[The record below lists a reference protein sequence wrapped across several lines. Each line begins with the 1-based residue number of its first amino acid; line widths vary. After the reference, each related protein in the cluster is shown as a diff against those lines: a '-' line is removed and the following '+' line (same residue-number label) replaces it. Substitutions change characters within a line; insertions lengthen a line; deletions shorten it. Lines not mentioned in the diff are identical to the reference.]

1 MLFFFL
7 VNLELNYKAVL
18 ILQKSF
24 FLQNLTPLL
33 KNPLKISA
41 AISQPLSQIQ
51 STNKLLAIISP
62 MKKEIN
68 FTVHSSYQ
76 PAGDQP
82 TAIKVLT
89 DSIKKGNRYQ
99 ALEGVTGS
107 GKTHTMARVIENVK
121 MPTLIMTHNK
131 TLAAQLY
138 SEFRQFFPNNHVEYF
153 VSYYDYY
160 QPEAYIPRQD
170 LFIEKDS
177 AINDE
182 LERLR
187 LSCTANLLSYDDVIV
202 IASVSANYG
211 LGDPEEYLKMVQAV
225 AIGDEISQKKLL
237 LRLVEMGYTRNDSY
251 FDSGHIRV
259 SGDVIDIYPPYF
271 EDEAIR
277 IEFFADEVESI
288 YKISV
293 LENKRLEDFKNVNI
307 YATSQFSVTQERMS
321 VAIKRIEDELGE
333 RLDYFLKEG
342 KLVEAQRLKKRVEF
356 DLEMLQTTG
365 MCKGVENYSRLLTD
379 KKAGEAPFTLL
390 DYFETKHKEYLVIVD
405 ESHVSLPQ
413 FRGMYAGD
421 RARKDVLV
429 EYGFRLPSALDNRPL
444 KIDEYINKAPHY
456 LFVSATPS
464 AYELELSSAKAEQI
478 IRPTG
483 LLDPIIEIK
492 PLDNQVEDIHDEIK
506 KITAKNERVLIT
518 VLTKKMAE
526 ALTKYLAD
534 LGIKVQYMHS
544 EIDTIERN
552 QIIRSLRVG
561 EFDVLIGIN
570 LLREGLD
577 LPEVSLVAIL
587 DADKEG
593 FLRSETALI
602 QTIGRAARN
611 SNGRVILYANKM
623 TGSMTRAIEKTKN
636 RRTHQEEFN
645 KLHGITPTTTIR
657 KLDENLRLED
667 HGALYEKQKKLDKIP
682 ATERKKIIQDLTERM
697 KKAARELEFEEAARL
712 RDEITKIK
720 KL

>member
-1 MLFFFL
+1 
-7 VNLELNYKAVL
+7 
-18 ILQKSF
+18 
-24 FLQNLTPLL
+24 
-33 KNPLKISA
+33 
-41 AISQPLSQIQ
+41 
-51 STNKLLAIISP
+51 
-62 MKKEIN
+62 MKKEAN
-68 FTVHSSYQ
+68 FKVVSPYQ

-82 TAIKVLT
+82 KAIEVLSK
-89 DSIKKGNRYQ
+89 SILDGNRYQ
-99 ALEGVTGS
+99 TLEGVTGS
-107 GKTHTMARVIENVK
+107 GKTHTMARIIENVK

-138 SEFRQFFPNNHVEYF
+138 SEFREFFPNNHVEYF

-187 LSCTANLLSYDDVIV
+187 LSSTANLLSYDDVIV

-211 LGDPEEYLKMVQAV
+211 LGDPEEYLNMVQSLEV
-225 AIGDEISQKKLL
+225 GDEIAQKKLL
-237 LRLVEMGYTRNDSY
+237 LRLVEMGYSRNDSY

-259 SGDVIDIYPPYF
+259 NGETMDVYPPYF
-271 EDEAIR
+271 EQEALR
-277 IEFFADEVESI
+277 IEFFGDEIEAMYTIDVI
-288 YKISV
+288 DNKK
-293 LENKRLEDFKNVNI
+293 LEEHKRFTI
-307 YATSQFSVTQERMS
+307 YATSQFSVSQEKMA
-321 VAIKRIEDELGE
+321 VAIKRIEEELDD
-333 RLDYFLKEG
+333 RLAFFQKEG
-342 KLVEAQRLKKRVEF
+342 KVVEYQRLKQRVEF

-365 MCKGVENYSRLLTD
+365 MCKGVENYSRLLTN
-379 KKAGEAPFTLL
+379 KKPGEAPFTLL
-390 DYFETKHKEYLVIVD
+390 DYFAVNHKDYLVIVD

-413 FRGMYAGD
+413 YRGMYAGD
-421 RARKDVLV
+421 RARKEVLV
-429 EYGFRLPSALDNRPL
+429 EHGFRLPSALDNRPL
-444 KIDEYINKAPHY
+444 KADEYIVKAPFY

-464 AYELELSSAKAEQI
+464 EYELELSSVKAEQI

-483 LLDPIIEIK
+483 LLDPILEIK
-492 PLDNQVEDIHDEIK
+492 PSDNQVEDIHDEIK

-544 EIDTIERN
+544 DIDTIERN
-552 QIIRSLRVG
+552 QIIRSLRLG

-593 FLRSETALI
+593 FLRSETALV
-602 QTIGRAARN
+602 QTIGRGARN
-611 SNGRVILYANKM
+611 SNGKVILYANKI
-623 TGSMTRAIEKTKN
+623 TGSMQRAIDKTN
-636 RRTHQEEFN
+636 ARREIQEAHN
-645 KLHGITPTTTIR
+645 KKHGIVPTTTIR
-657 KLDENLRLED
+657 KLDANLKLED
-667 HGALYEKQKKLDKIP
+667 HGGIYQKHKKMDKIP
-682 ATERKKIIQDLTERM
+682 AAERKVIVKELSLKM
-697 KKAARELEFEEAARL
+697 KQAAKELNFEEAARL

-720 KL
+720 QL

>member
-1 MLFFFL
+1 
-7 VNLELNYKAVL
+7 
-18 ILQKSF
+18 
-24 FLQNLTPLL
+24 
-33 KNPLKISA
+33 
-41 AISQPLSQIQ
+41 
-51 STNKLLAIISP
+51 
-62 MKKEIN
+62 MKKKPD
-68 FTVHSSYQ
+68 FTVTSPYQ

-82 TAIKVLT
+82 KAIEKLSK
-89 DSIKKGNRYQ
+89 SILDGNRYQ
-99 ALEGVTGS
+99 TLEGVTGS
-107 GKTHTMARVIENVK
+107 GKTHTMARVIEKTK
-121 MPTLIMTHNK
+121 MPTIIMTHNK

-187 LSCTANLLSYDDVIV
+187 LSATANLLSYDDVIV

-211 LGDPEEYLKMVQAV
+211 LGDPEEYQRMVQSV
-225 AIGDEISQKKLL
+225 AIGDEVSQKKLL
-237 LRLVEMGYTRNDSY
+237 LRLVEMGYSRNDSY

-259 SGDVIDIYPPYF
+259 NGESIDIYPPYF
-271 EDEAIR
+271 QQEAIR
-277 IEFFADEVESI
+277 IEFFGDEIEAI
-288 YKISV
+288 YTFDVID
-293 LENKRLEDFKNVNI
+293 NKRLEDHKRFTI
-307 YATSQFSVTQERMS
+307 YATSQFSVSQEKMA
-321 VAIKRIEDELGE
+321 VAIKRIEEELDE
-333 RLDYFLKEG
+333 RLAYFQKEG
-342 KLVEAQRLKKRVEF
+342 KLLEYQRLKQRVEF

-365 MCKGVENYSRLLTD
+365 MCKGVENYSRLLTN
-379 KKAGEAPFTLL
+379 KKPGEAPFTLL
-390 DYFETKHKEYLVIVD
+390 DYFEVRHKDYLIIVD

-421 RARKDVLV
+421 RARKEVLV
-429 EYGFRLPSALDNRPL
+429 DYGFRLPSALDNRPL
-444 KIDEYINKAPHY
+444 KLDEYIHKAPHY
-456 LFVSATPS
+456 LFVSATPNE
-464 AYELELSSAKAEQI
+464 YELERSAVKAQQI

-492 PLDNQVEDIHDEIK
+492 PSDNQVEDIHDEIK
-506 KITAKNERVLIT
+506 KIAAKDERILVT

-526 ALTKYLAD
+526 ALSKYLAD

-544 EIDTIERN
+544 DIDTIERN
-552 QIIRSLRVG
+552 QIIRSLRQG
-561 EFDVLIGIN
+561 EYDVLIGIN

-611 SNGRVILYANKM
+611 ENGRVILYANKI
-623 TGSMTRAIEKTKN
+623 TGSMERAIDITKK
-636 RRTHQEEFN
+636 RREVQEAFN
-645 KLHGITPTTTIR
+645 KAHGITPTTTKR
-657 KLDENLRLED
+657 SLDENLKLED
-667 HGALYEKQKKLDKIP
+667 AGGLYEKHKKLDKMP
-682 ATERKKIIQDLTERM
+682 ASERKAIVKELALKM
-697 KKAARELEFEEAARL
+697 KAAAKELNFEEAARL